1 MRNYWIVVLV
11 IHWGQR
17 NDVMLS
23 NSIMGFDSLAGLPYS
38 VLDTLRLESMST
50 SRYQDYVN
58 RAVTL
63 SNDTTKHLVLHCLA
77 KRVKCD
83 IDNDLIN
90 PEDDDASTLIESL
103 GRLAFPVYQPKR
115 IYLEKFYHYLVNGP
129 RCHIVWTLH
138 GRIRLLRDR
147 GWYVVSLAFALLL
160 PGLFVAVLHRLFR
173 QSNLLFWRLVG
184 LMAVVAYYMLVI
196 VVSLPEIF
204 CE

>member
-50 SRYQDYVN
+50 SRYQYYVN

-103 GRLAFPVYQPKR
+103 GRLAFPVYQPKPSD
-115 IYLEKFYHYLVNGP
+115 LEKFYHYLVNGP